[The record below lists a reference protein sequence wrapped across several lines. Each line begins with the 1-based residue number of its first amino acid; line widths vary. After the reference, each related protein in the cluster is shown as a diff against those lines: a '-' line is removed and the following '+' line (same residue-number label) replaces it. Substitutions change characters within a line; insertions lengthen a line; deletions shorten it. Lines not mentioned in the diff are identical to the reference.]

1 MNPLLQTEPS
11 ARPFIHLDNITIRI
25 NDRDLF
31 KNTSW
36 KMNTD
41 QRWAI
46 TGSNGSGKSIFI
58 QALCRKVPLTRGQ
71 IHYFFDGEDR
81 SRSYLHKGEIIVIS
95 PGSHQGFMKQHSGYY
110 QARWQSF
117 EDRGV
122 PTVAEFLDSQ
132 RVEQISPY
140 DTMTVRIGETNAR
153 NRRDHVTALLG
164 IEYLLERK
172 ILHLSHGESRKVQ
185 IAGALIQ
192 SPRVLVLDDPFLGL
206 DDSSRETMGRI
217 VADMLVAETPRLLW
231 MTTRPEEIPEGITH
245 VLYLEQNRIKMQ
257 GEKRVICPRVFRTQ
271 TDQSSRY
278 VLMLPPAA
286 GSERS
291 PAPSF
296 LVQLKNVSISYG
308 MVPVLKN
315 INWEMKKNEHWA
327 ILGPNGSGKT
337 TLLSLIL
344 ADNPQSYAND
354 IFLFGKKRGSGE
366 SIWDIKERIGFVSPE
381 LHLFY
386 PSNITCLEVVCSG
399 FFNSIGLYRICSPR
413 QLDIAKTFMASLVI
427 DRISNR
433 WFNQVSTGEQRLVLL
448 ARAMVKKPELLVL
461 DEPCQGLDD
470 EHQHHF
476 LQQLDCLCRQD
487 TAICMILTTHRRD
500 ALPGE
505 ITHVLKLNQGRIQE
519 KGTRRQ
525 VLAI

>member
-1 MNPLLQTEPS
+1 MNHSLRAEPS
-11 ARPFIHLDNITIRI
+11 ARPLIQLDNITIRI
-25 NDRDLF
+25 NDRNLF
-31 KNTSW
+31 ENTSW
-36 KMNTD
+36 TMNTG

-58 QALCRKVPLTRGQ
+58 QALCRKVPLARGQ

-95 PGSHQGFMKQHSGYY
+95 PGNHQGFMKQYSGYH

-117 EDRGV
+117 EDRGI
-122 PTVAEFLDSQ
+122 PTVAEFLESQ
-132 RVEQISPY
+132 RVGQISSF
-140 DTMTVRIGETNAR
+140 DTMPVRIGEANGN

-164 IEYLLERK
+164 IDYLLERK

-185 IAGALIQ
+185 IAAALIQ

-206 DDSSRETMGRI
+206 DDSSRETMGRT
-217 VADMLVAETPRLLW
+217 VTDMLDAETPCLLW
-231 MTTRPEEIPEGITH
+231 VTTRPDEIPAGISH
-245 VLYLEQNRIKMQ
+245 VLYLEQNRIKML
-257 GEKRVICPRVFRTQ
+257 GEKRIIYPRVFRTQ
-271 TDQSSRY
+271 TDQSSRD
-278 VLMLPPAA
+278 VLIPPPAA
-286 GSERS
+286 DSERS
-291 PAPSF
+291 PAPSS
-296 LVQLKNVSISYG
+296 LVRLKNVSITYG
-308 MVPVLKN
+308 KVPVLKS

-386 PSNITCLEVVCSG
+386 PSNISCLEVVCSG
-399 FFNSIGLYRICSPR
+399 FFNSIGLYRHCSSR
-413 QLDIAKTFMASLVI
+413 QLDIAKTFMASLAI

-433 WFNQVSTGEQRLVLL
+433 LLNQVSTGEQRLVLL

-470 EHQHHF
+470 GHQHHF

-487 TAICMILTTHRRD
+487 ASICMILTTHRRD

-505 ITHVLKLNQGRIQE
+505 ITHILRLNQGRIQE

-525 VLAI
+525 VLAT